1 MVQPRSA
8 TAAIPFGLGVRL
20 GRFALPAILVAAVAV
35 WSLAALAVSSPWIYV
50 DELIYSDLAR
60 SIAASRPPAVR
71 GVTSY
76 GYGLGYPLLISP
88 AWALFREPSSAYLLA
103 RLINAFVMCSA
114 AVPAFL
120 LARHFVSRRNA
131 LIVAA
136 LTVAVP
142 SMVYVTAIMTEVAFY
157 PLFLWAL
164 LAIQRA
170 LEVPSARRQAVV
182 LVAIGAAAAT
192 KILAIGLFPA
202 YLVAVVL
209 IAGSPSAWLRSTRV
223 ALVAAAG
230 VAMLL
235 LVAHGGSPA
244 SLFGAYAGA
253 VRHVDVASLPL
264 SIARHIGA
272 LLLYTAVIPVVATA
286 VVVGQGLARGA
297 DAKAR
302 SLAALVVT
310 TVLAT
315 VGGVAVFAV
324 YATSI
329 DFATTGVPSAMP
341 VYERN
346 LFVVGP
352 LLLIGLAVWIERGCP
367 RPRHLTSVVSV
378 CAVGIMALY
387 PWSQV
392 VRESASPQNLATTP
406 WVVTPLPTDVL
417 WIVVAAVSAL
427 IVALWL
433 RIDPAGTR
441 RLWVVVGV
449 WFAFVGLA
457 SFAVFRGTAA
467 ESSRDG
473 VGASPGWIDHAV
485 GRNGRVPIVW
495 REPSGR
501 KFALPT
507 NRQRVVWASDFFN
520 RSVVGVV
527 SIGSKLPFGLP
538 DTLAKSRLGGT
549 LVNASGRPIRAQY
562 VLAPCSMRIDAPV
575 VTVDERIRAVVYRPD
590 GIVKLGGAWA
600 CPNRVSAR

>member
-8 TAAIPFGLGVRL
+8 TAAIPFGVSVRL

-35 WSLAALAVSSPWIYV
+35 WGLVALAVSSPWIYV

-60 SIAASRPPAVR
+60 SIAAGGPPAVR

-76 GYGLGYPLLISP
+76 GYGLGYPLVISP
-88 AWALFREPSSAYLLA
+88 AWALLREPSSAYVLA

-114 AVPAFL
+114 AVPAYL
-120 LARHFVSRRNA
+120 LARHFVSRRSA

-136 LTVAVP
+136 LTVTVP

-202 YLVAVVL
+202 YLVAVAL
-209 IAGSPSAWLRSTRV
+209 IAGSRSAWLRSTRV
-223 ALVAAAG
+223 ALAAAAG
-230 VAMLL
+230 ATVLL
-235 LVAHGGSPA
+235 VVAHGGSPV
-244 SLFGAYAGA
+244 SVFGAYSGA

-272 LLLYTAVIPVVATA
+272 LLLYTAMIPVVATA
-286 VVVGQGLARGA
+286 VVVGQGLLRGA

-329 DFATTGVPSAMP
+329 DFATTGVPAAMP

-346 LFVVGP
+346 LFVVAP
-352 LLLIGLAVWIERGCP
+352 LFLIGLAVWIERGCP
-367 RPRHLTSVVSV
+367 RPRPLTPVVSA
-378 CAVGIMALY
+378 CAVVVMALY

-406 WVVTPLPTDVL
+406 WVVTPLPTGVL
-417 WIVVAAVSAL
+417 WVVVAVVSAL

-433 RIDPAGTR
+433 RIDPTRTR
-441 RLWVVVGV
+441 RLWAIVGV
-449 WFAFVGLA
+449 WFAFVGLV

-485 GRNGRVPIVW
+485 GRNGRVTIVW
-495 REPSGR
+495 PEPSGR
-501 KFALPT
+501 EFALPT

-527 SIGSKLPFGLP
+527 SIGAKLPFGLP
-538 DTLAKSRLGGT
+538 DRLVRARADGA
-549 LVNASGRPIRAQY
+549 LVDASGRPIRAQY
-562 VLAPCSMRIDAPV
+562 VLAPCSLRIAAPV
-575 VTVDERIRAVVYRPD
+575 TAVDRRVRAVVYRPA
-590 GIVKLGGAWA
+590 GIVRIGGESA
-600 CPNRVSAR
+600 CPEPVLVG